1 MKTFKEYN
9 LDDKINRMVID
20 AIKKKK
26 LAKFPVN
33 ATDDYKMKKGK
44 PAFTIPSPTGSMIIK
59 VWLRPMAK
67 PAPKTMMAYNYELD
81 DKQRIK
87 MDKKIKRFNEY
98 SSFEDKIIATLK
110 KSPCDLMSLSH
121 KLKEDILPVNSMLEH
136 LKVYDKVEMRNDN
149 KWQVKRKK

>member
-1 MKTFKEYN
+1 
-9 LDDKINRMVID
+9 
-20 AIKKKK
+20 
-26 LAKFPVN
+26 
-33 ATDDYKMKKGK
+33 
-44 PAFTIPSPTGSMIIK
+44 
-59 VWLRPMAK
+59 
-67 PAPKTMMAYNYELD
+67 
-81 DKQRIK
+81 

-121 KLKEDILPVNSMLEH
+121 KLQEDVLPVNSMLEH

>member
-1 MKTFKEYN
+1 
-9 LDDKINRMVID
+9 
-20 AIKKKK
+20 
-26 LAKFPVN
+26 
-33 ATDDYKMKKGK
+33 
-44 PAFTIPSPTGSMIIK
+44 
-59 VWLRPMAK
+59 
-67 PAPKTMMAYNYELD
+67 
-81 DKQRIK
+81 

-110 KSPCDLMSLSH
+110 KGPCDLMTLSH